1 MTISASRVKLKKLRK
16 KLLFCNYTVLRTRP
30 YLKRSQ
36 LLVYYR
42 THVKAIVQYGVLV
55 YGCTAFSNL
64 QPILRLPKRIIRN
77 IYHLPK
83 YTNVDQIMSENGLE
97 TVYELHVYE
106 LLKFI
111 LTSMT
116 TGHESQL
123 LNEMLRKKEGKNYGL
138 RKPPETL
145 ALIPITRT
153 KVGEHSLKFRVPTLF
168 NKLDSWGVFPDQSNL
183 AGISADS
190 VKSLGHKLFDCF
202 VIGNEDLVRFVFRLP
217 P

>member
-1 MTISASRVKLKKLRK
+1 M
-16 KLLFCNYTVLRTRP
+16 
-30 YLKRSQ
+30 
-36 LLVYYR
+36 
-42 THVKAIVQYGVLV
+42 QYGVLV

-64 QPILRLPKRIIRN
+64 QPILSLQKRIIRN

-83 YTNVDQIMSENGLE
+83 YTNVDQLMSENGLE

-111 LTSMT
+111 LKSMT

-123 LNEMLRKKEGKNYGL
+123 LNEILRKEGINYGL
-138 RKPPETL
+138 RKPPEPF
-145 ALIPITRT
+145 ALIPIIRA

-168 NKLDSWGVFPDQSNL
+168 NKLNSWGVFSDQTIPAS
-183 AGISADS
+183 ISTDS
-190 VKSLGHKLFDCF
+190 VKSLGHQLFDCF
-202 VIGNEDLVRFVFRLP
+202 VIGNEALVCFVSGLP